1 MCNGG
6 ITLNM
11 HDTIQK
17 LKELLVKKLKLKIG
31 VDQIKE
37 ETLLFGANSLG
48 LDSIDVLEL
57 ILAIKKEFGVEI
69 MDRETSEQV
78 FTSVGAIAAYID
90 KNK

>member
-1 MCNGG
+1 MK
-6 ITLNM
+6 M

-17 LKELLVKKLKLKIG
+17 LKELLVTKLKLKIG

-37 ETLLFGANSLG
+37 DTLLFGSNSLG

-57 ILAIKKEFGVEI
+57 IIAIKKEFGVEI

-78 FTSVGAIAAYID
+78 FTSVGAIARYID
-90 KNK
+90 ENK